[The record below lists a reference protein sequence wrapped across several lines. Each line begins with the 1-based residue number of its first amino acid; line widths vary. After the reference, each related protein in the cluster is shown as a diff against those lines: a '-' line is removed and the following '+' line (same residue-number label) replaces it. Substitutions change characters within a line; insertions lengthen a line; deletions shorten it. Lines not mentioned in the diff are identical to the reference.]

1 MPVRVQVPHNLVIMM
16 MPCKLERVLVLQML
30 VSFDIL
36 VALLELRRILL
47 GLVIYM
53 EEPVLELQM
62 MKLML
67 VPDSQKILLEP
78 CLYYLLEEQF

>member
-1 MPVRVQVPHNLVIMM
+1 MQVPVQVPHNLVIMM
-16 MPCKLERVLVLQML
+16 MPCKLERGLVLQML

-62 MKLML
+62 MKLIL

-78 CLYYLLEEQF
+78 FLYSLLEEPF